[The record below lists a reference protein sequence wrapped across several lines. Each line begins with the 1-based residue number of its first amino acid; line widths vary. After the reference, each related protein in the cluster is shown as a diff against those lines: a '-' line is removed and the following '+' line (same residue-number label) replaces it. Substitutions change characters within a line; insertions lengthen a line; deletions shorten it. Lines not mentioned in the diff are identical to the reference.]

1 MLMSHQG
8 SHDNSVSTRRRARHS
23 SRPLVCRSRDAGTSR
38 DLELVSRC
46 TLHTACSDCAWLT
59 PVSLSMVLGT
69 HTRHAKNDHTTP
81 TPTSAP
87 PTPHRLPPP
96 ASPPTSLFAEQP
108 TRLHHAHDGGSVA
121 ATEAP
126 TSPLHSSHHH
136 LLGRRLHA
144 PRRLRARQASASPAI
159 QCRPCAPRPTPTH
172 RHPTDSQ
179 PTSRR
184 RESRRRPSSISW

>member
-126 TSPLHSSHHH
+126 TSPLHSSHHDC
-136 LLGRRLHA
+136 GRSAGLRSCSNGRCSRVPPAHAASLHA
-144 PRRLRARQASASPAI
+144 LFGRASRPACESAGS
-159 QCRPCAPRPTPTH
+159 
-172 RHPTDSQ
+172 
-179 PTSRR
+179 
-184 RESRRRPSSISW
+184 